1 MASAGQPI
9 TMNLQDSGEGMVP
22 FGQGEPPPPQPSM
35 SQSSRPV
42 KEQPSA
48 AFGPPPKNPT
58 DSITD
63 VKEMMDSTPIDDVLS
78 PEEMQGPPPQM
89 MPPQMP
95 SNQGAMM
102 MQPQVVPQQDAP
114 KKPAAPQNPM
124 NLTDEQMQALMVA
137 FAAALAFSDP
147 VQGKLG
153 KMIPN
158 FLVDGERGTIGLV
171 VSGLVAALVFYLAQ
185 RFMSRA

>member
-1 MASAGQPI
+1 MAGAGQPI

-22 FGQGEPPPPQPSM
+22 FGQADPPPPTM

-42 KEQPSA
+42 REQPTA

-63 VKEMMDSTPIDDVLS
+63 NREMMDSTPIDEVLS
-78 PEEMQGPPPQM
+78 HEEMQGPPPQM
-89 MPPQMP
+89 MPSQMP
-95 SNQGAMM
+95 PNQGAAMM
-102 MQPQVVPQQDAP
+102 MQPQGPP
-114 KKPAAPQNPM
+114 PATQPAKADSQNPM

-137 FAAALAFSDP
+137 FAASVAFSEP

-153 KMIPN
+153 TTIPN
-158 FLVDGERGTIGLV
+158 FLVDGERGTTGLV
-171 VSGLVAALVFYLAQ
+171 MSGLVAALVFYFAQ
-185 RFMSRA
+185 RFMARA